1 MTEHLP
7 ARATDRLMILVAA
20 LLFSTGGAAV
30 KMASLSAW
38 QVASLRSG
46 VAAVTLLILLPESR
60 RGWNRKTWLVGS
72 AYATTMITFV
82 VANKLTTAA
91 NAVFLQSVAPLY
103 LLLLGPLL
111 LHEPIRRR
119 QIYFM
124 AALAAGMLLIFSG
137 AQQVSSTAPDPLR
150 GNLVGIVTGVGW
162 ALTIIGLRWLGG
174 DRAEGSVNSSA
185 ASAVVCG
192 NVIACLAALPAALP
206 IRGATPTDW
215 TVVAWLG
222 IFQVAVAYVF
232 LVRGIR
238 RIGALEASLLILL
251 EPVLSPLWAWLFHG
265 ERPSD
270 LALLGG
276 AVIVAATAIYTWFD
290 RTPAATERRKIRN
303 SEFGI
308 RNSQP
313 PSPGPEE

>member
-1 MTEHLP
+1 
-7 ARATDRLMILVAA
+7 
-20 LLFSTGGAAV
+20 
-30 KMASLSAW
+30 
-38 QVASLRSG
+38 
-46 VAAVTLLILLPESR
+46 
-60 RGWNRKTWLVGS
+60 
-72 AYATTMITFV
+72 MITFV

-119 QIYFM
+119 QVYFM
-124 AALAAGMLLIFSG
+124 AALAAGMLLIFTG
-137 AQQVSSTAPDPLR
+137 AQQVSSTAPDPTR
-150 GNLVGIVTGVGW
+150 GNLIGIITGVCW
-162 ALTIIGLRWLGG
+162 ALTIIGLRWLGH
-174 DRAEGSVNSSA
+174 DRPGGSAGSSA

-215 TVVAWLG
+215 SVVAGLG
-222 IFQVAVAYVF
+222 IFQVALAYVF

-238 RIGALEASLLILL
+238 RVGAFEASLLILL

-265 ERPSD
+265 ERPSE

-276 AVIVAATAIYTWFD
+276 AVIIAATATYTWVD
-290 RTPAATERRKIRN
+290 RNLNHSGRMRN
-303 SEFGI
+303 
-308 RNSQP
+308 
-313 PSPGPEE
+313 